1 MALERR
7 AGRFL
12 DADSAGTESGASDRG
27 VQYASGDYPDLLQA
41 NGIDIRMSRKG
52 NPWDWA
58 AWESFMQTLKYEEVY
73 RTEYRNLAQARR
85 HRRVLGETCA
95 MRSACTRHWIT
106 VRRAQFESTLA
117 LQAAARIWA

>member
-52 NPWDWA
+52 DPCDHA
-58 AWESFMQTLKYEEVY
+58 ACESFIKTLKYEAVY
-73 RTEYRNLAQARR
+73 RTEYRNLAHARTAI
-85 HRRVLGETCA
+85 GE
-95 MRSACTRHWIT
+95 
-106 VRRAQFESTLA
+106 FLEKD
-117 LQAAARIWA
+117 